1 MVLGPYKRHPSLVF
15 THMVTISIILCLLGS
30 FFLYSTSQ
38 KMQTVNAEFQT
49 LSVQQLKVRK
59 LVGLLLL
66 IASYIALGIY
76 AGYTAAAIYFILVV
90 TLAFSLLILLYPLRV
105 VNKLGLLIVMIVS
118 LAIEFLI

>member
-1 MVLGPYKRHPSLVF
+1 
-15 THMVTISIILCLLGS
+15 
-30 FFLYSTSQ
+30 
-38 KMQTVNAEFQT
+38 MQAVNAEFQT
-49 LSVQQLKVRK
+49 LSVQQLKVRR

-66 IASYIALGIY
+66 VVSYITLGIY
-76 AGYTAAAIYFILVV
+76 AGYAAAAIYFILVV